1 MATLNLKA
9 FPDGLYRKLRAR
21 AKKERRSMA
30 QEITHILA
38 QAVET
43 QKPLSIL
50 ELRGLGKQHWKGID
64 AATHVRAERDSWD

>member
-1 MATLNLKA
+1 
-9 FPDGLYRKLRAR
+9 
-21 AKKERRSMA
+21 MA

-43 QKPLSIL
+43 KKPLSIL